1 MAGVSWNS
9 SSMSSFFNS
18 SLNLNTSGTSSI
30 FNSIGDSKL
39 IKSGTYKKLMKS
51 YFDTVDTDSSQKSS
65 SASTSKS
72 RHANSYTYDP
82 KEGTSSS
89 TDKSSSSSSSG
100 SASKSRHACTYTYD
114 PQRSTIST
122 VRNKVLD
129 NLLDK
134 SEKKQTTSTN
144 KVLNELLK
152 KDQDRKEAAKE
163 GTVTNKADT
172 ATNTSTV
179 TEATA
184 GTVIDKSI

>member
-18 SLNLNTSGTSSI
+18 SLNLKTSGTNSI
-30 FNSIGDSKL
+30 FGTVGDSQL

-51 YFDTVDTDSSQKSS
+51 YFETVDTDSTQKKAS
-65 SASTSKS
+65 STSKS

-82 KEGTSSS
+82 KEGSSS
-89 TDKSSSSSSSG
+89 TDKDSSSSSSS
-100 SASKSRHACTYTYD
+100 STSKSRHACTYTYD

-129 NLLDK
+129 SLLDK

-152 KDQDRKEAAKE
+152 KDQERKEAAGD
-163 GTVTNKADT
+163 GTVTDKTDT
-172 ATNTSTV
+172 TANASTV
-179 TEATA
+179 TEATS
-184 GTVIDKSI
+184 GTVIDESV

>member
-9 SSMSSFFNS
+9 SSVNSFFNN
-18 SLNLNTSGTSSI
+18 SLNLKSSGTNSI
-30 FNSIGDSKL
+30 FNTIGDSKM

-51 YFDTVDTDSSQKSS
+51 YFEEVDTDDAAKK
-65 SASTSKS
+65 STSTS
-72 RHANSYTYDP
+72 RHANSYTFDP

-89 TDKSSSSSSSG
+89 TDKSSSSSSS
-100 SASKSRHACTYTYD
+100 SSKSRHACTYTYD

-134 SEKKQTTSTN
+134 SEKKKTTSTN
-144 KVLNELLK
+144 KVLNELLQ
-152 KDQDRKEAAKE
+152 KDKNKTEAATDGK
-163 GTVTNKADT
+163 VTDKTDT
-172 ATNTSTV
+172 TTAINNGTV

-184 GTVIDKSI
+184 GAVIDESV